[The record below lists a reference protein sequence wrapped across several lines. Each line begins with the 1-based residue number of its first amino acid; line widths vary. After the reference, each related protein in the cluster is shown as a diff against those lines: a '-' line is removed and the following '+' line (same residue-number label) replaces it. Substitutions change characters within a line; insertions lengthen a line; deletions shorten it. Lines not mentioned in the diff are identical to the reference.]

1 MNMNSNTRQEQLL
14 LGASMY
20 VPLTQSVEAIVAIA
34 NSEKFPNLRSVI
46 FDTEDSV
53 RDDQVNLALRNLRE
67 ALPHFRANP
76 NLKRFVRVR
85 TQHIL
90 GNITAMDGVVSLNG
104 FVLPKITASNIQ
116 MYLSNIGQRDP
127 FMLMPTL
134 ETQETFD
141 KDEMIA
147 LRNLL
152 LDDHRSRDRIICLR
166 IGGNDLLNCLRI
178 RRNPRATIYDT
189 AIGNVIAML
198 SGVFIPHGIGLSAPV
213 CEVMNRPDVLQLELQ
228 RDLDHGLFGKTAIHP
243 DQIPLIEAAFAVDEY
258 DYTEA
263 LQILDDNAPAVFRA
277 TSSSGKGQ
285 RMCEPTTHRQWAQ
298 DILARAKVYGV
309 RQEELLEDDHDYSQ
323 TNVSNLI
330 QLPKATNQRTQKLA

>member
-1 MNMNSNTRQEQLL
+1 MNLSTRQEQLL
-14 LGASMY
+14 LGASLY

-53 RDDQVNLALRNLRE
+53 RDDQVSLALRNLRE
-67 ALPHFRANP
+67 ALPRFKVNP

-134 ETQETFD
+134 ETKETFD

-147 LRNLL
+147 LRNVI

-213 CEVMNRPDVLQLELQ
+213 CEVMNRPGVLQLELQ
-228 RDLDHGLFGKTAIHP
+228 KDLDHGLFGKTAIHP
-243 DQIPLIEAAFAVDEY
+243 DQIPQIEAAFAVDES

-263 LQILDDNAPAVFRA
+263 LQILDENAPAVFRA
-277 TSSSGKGQ
+277 TSSGGKGQ

-298 DILARAKVYGV
+298 DIVARANVYGV
-309 RQEELLEDDHDYSQ
+309 RAVPSLEEEEASSQ
-323 TNVSNLI
+323 TNVSNLLH
-330 QLPKATNQRTQKLA
+330 LPTSVQYRAQA

>member
-1 MNMNSNTRQEQLL
+1 MTMSSNTRQEQLL

-20 VPLTQSVEAIVAIA
+20 VPLTQPVEAIIAIA

-152 LDDHRSRDRIICLR
+152 LDDHRSLDRIICLR

-178 RRNPRATIYDT
+178 RRNPRTTIYDT

-228 RDLDHGLFGKTAIHP
+228 KDLDHGLFGKTAIHP
-243 DQIPLIEAAFAVDEY
+243 DQIPLIEAAFAVYEY

-263 LQILDDNAPAVFRA
+263 LQILDENAPAVFRA

-309 RQEELLEDDHDYSQ
+309 RQEQSLEDEESFAQ
-323 TNVSNLI
+323 TNLSNLI
-330 QLPKATNQRTQKLA
+330 QLPTAAHQRALRQA